1 MNAMKENN
9 IESLKDV
16 VLCFFFPFAL
26 FWGGIV
32 VVSFIPFPF
41 EFLMPLGLFP
51 FYIYSY
57 FAANVSVRPVY
68 RNMMIAQHFVG
79 MISLVAFILL
89 FLLGLL
95 PLVGFVRSINTSAL
109 LNLPFLV
116 LVSIFGAISV
126 GGNMRW
132 GSWDEA
138 WPGSDSDGK

>member
-1 MNAMKENN
+1 M
-9 IESLKDV
+9 
-16 VLCFFFPFAL
+16 
-26 FWGGIV
+26 
-32 VVSFIPFPF
+32 SFIPFPF
-41 EFLMPLGLFP
+41 EFLMPLGLLP

-95 PLVGFVRSINTSAL
+95 PIVGFVRAVNTSAL

-132 GSWDEA
+132 GSWAEA
-138 WPGSDSDGK
+138 WPGSDSDSK